1 MQGRGRFFII
11 LGVVLLALAIVGGLL
26 IAVLQLRGTGIP
38 GVPSARPTEE
48 GATEVAP
55 ETKDVVVA
63 LQNIGEGEKIRPDAV
78 GVRPVEVDKL
88 PEDPILDPGTV
99 ISKLARRDIYQ
110 AEVLVDDM
118 VIAVEDVQR
127 LGGRASSL
135 IPPGRVSIAI
145 PVTQLAAVNYAIQ
158 AGDRVDVLISGSF
171 VDVDPDSQI
180 ETPLTFIGEEDCQP
194 GCQIVGDQIQRTF
207 TQLTIDDAEVLG
219 LGVWGAPPSTP
230 GEEAAPAEG
239 EGEAAAVEGEPASA
253 FDSIILIVTPQDAAV
268 LKYVLENRFLVDLV
282 LRSREDRDPHKT
294 EQVTLE
300 YIMARFGISP
310 PAKLPY
316 TLKNESEAVPVS
328 TPPPPPE

>member
-1 MQGRGRFFII
+1 MSMQSRGRFFII

-26 IAVLQLRGTGIP
+26 IVALQLRGRGIP
-38 GVPSARPTEE
+38 GIPSARPTEE

-78 GVRPVEVDKL
+78 GVRPVEVEKL
-88 PEDPILDPGTV
+88 PEDPILDSGEV
-99 ISKLARRDIYQ
+99 VGKLARRDIYQ

-127 LGGRASSL
+127 LGGRAASL
-135 IPPGRVSIAI
+135 IPTGRVAYAI

-171 VDVDPDSQI
+171 IDVDPDSQI
-180 ETPLTFIGEEDCQP
+180 EMPLTLVGEEDCQP
-194 GCQIVGDQIQRTF
+194 GCQVVGDQLERTF

-219 LGVWGAPPSTP
+219 LGVWGAPPSE
-230 GEEAAPAEG
+230 EEAAPAEG
-239 EGEAAAVEGEPASA
+239 EGEAAEAVGVPSSA
-253 FDSIILIVTPQDAAV
+253 FDSIILIVTPQDSAV
-268 LKYVLENRFLVDLV
+268 LKYALENRFLVDLV

-300 YIMARFGISP
+300 YIMARFGIAT

-316 TLKNESEAVPVS
+316 ALKNETEVIGIPTPEA
-328 TPPPPPE
+328 PPE

>member
-11 LGVVLLALAIVGGLL
+11 LGVVLLVLAILGGVL
-26 IAVLQLRGTGIP
+26 IIVLQGGGIP
-38 GVPSARPTEE
+38 GVPSAQPTEE

-55 ETKDVVVA
+55 ETRDVVVA

-180 ETPLTFIGEEDCQP
+180 EMPLTFIGEEDCQP
-194 GCQIVGDQIQRTF
+194 GCQIVGEQVQRTF
-207 TQLTIDDAEVLG
+207 TQLTIDEAEVLG
-219 LGVWGAPPSTP
+219 LGVWGAPPS
-230 GEEAAPAEG
+230 GEEAAAPEG
-239 EGEAAAVEGEPASA
+239 EGETAEAAGVPSSA

-300 YIMARFGISP
+300 YIMTRFSLSP

-316 TLKNESEAVPVS
+316 ALKNETEVTPLS
-328 TPPPPPE
+328 TPQPPPE